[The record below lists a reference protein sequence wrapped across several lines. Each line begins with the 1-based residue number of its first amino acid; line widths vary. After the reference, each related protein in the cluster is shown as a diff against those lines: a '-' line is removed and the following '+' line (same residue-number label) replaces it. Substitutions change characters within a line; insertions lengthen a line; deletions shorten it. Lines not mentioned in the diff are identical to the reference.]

1 MSDKKRKRYVQ
12 LNPKPTHSFR
22 TPAVLSARWLACS
35 MARNKDLFARDKQA
49 ALLAKHRAAHKPP
62 TEAVDRRRLE
72 VWRLRTEQ
80 RMTVPQIAKQ
90 LSISTSIVY
99 DDLNNKHD
107 QVLAALS
114 EYGQFRRKEIER
126 ELEHFKAHCASFIF
140 DPNAVIRATKLV
152 DGKERVVELSK
163 FEAMVK
169 TMPFYLAAMNIQNKM
184 WGLYTMPEKARHDD
198 APGSMNIKNVS
209 TDLVQELRK
218 IAQKEMP
225 SVTVDNGVKR
235 LEDQRQAD
243 PAVD

>member
-1 MSDKKRKRYVQ
+1 M
-12 LNPKPTHSFR
+12 P
-22 TPAVLSARWLACS
+22 
-35 MARNKDLFARDKQA
+35 RNKDPFARDKQA
-49 ALLAKHRAAHKPP
+49 PLLAKHRAAHKPP
-62 TEAVDRRRLE
+62 TEAVDQRRLE
-72 VWRLRTEQ
+72 VWRLRTDE
-80 RMTVPQIAKQ
+80 RMTVAQIAKQ

-114 EYGQFRRKEIER
+114 EYGELRRKESER
-126 ELEHFKAHCASFIF
+126 ELEDFKTHCASYIF
-140 DPNAVIRATKLV
+140 DPNVVIGGTKLV

-169 TMPFYLAAMNIQNKM
+169 IMPSYLAAMNIQNKM

-209 TDLVQELRK
+209 IHMVQELRK

-235 LEDQRQAD
+235 LEDQGQAN